1 MRHTIAYRYNH
12 DSAFEIPVMTGC
24 GRPGGEAQA
33 TEAAKSPDF
42 IYVVFMSHFQHVVLI
57 TVGLLT
63 AVV

>member
-1 MRHTIAYRYNH
+1 
-12 DSAFEIPVMTGC
+12 MTCC

-42 IYVVFMSHFQHVVLI
+42 IYVVFMSHFQLVVLI